1 VSHLSQEAI
10 KLYKSWRNF
19 ENKVT
24 YVDYFDSEDE
34 ETMVGLV
41 EWVKGK
47 KVVSCSSRKKE
58 LIFHITKE

>member
-1 VSHLSQEAI
+1 
-10 KLYKSWRNF
+10 
-19 ENKVT
+19 VT

-47 KVVSCSSRKKE
+47 KVVSRSSRKKGTH
-58 LIFHITKE
+58 LSHN